1 MKRTTSQ
8 PLIKVR
14 LFVLVLFATC
24 GFAAAAG
31 AQSSSWVPAVTI
43 RFNLPFEAYWG
54 TKLLP
59 AGQYSMRMDN
69 SHPSA
74 IVQSANGKTAFFTP
88 IPTRNRSDK
97 GPAALFVVVRGNER
111 MIRSLNLPKSDLS
124 LTYQPTTS
132 AELEILA
139 NADQVREVPLTIAGK

>member
-1 MKRTTSQ
+1 MKRTTIH

-14 LFVLVLFATC
+14 LFVLVLLATC
-24 GFAAAAG
+24 GFAAAAS

-43 RFNLPFEAYWG
+43 RFNLPFEVYWG
-54 TKLLP
+54 KKLLP
-59 AGQYSMRMDN
+59 AGSYTMSMDN

-74 IVQSANGKTAFFTP
+74 VVHSANQKISFFTP

-111 MIRSLNLPKSDLS
+111 MVRSLNLPKSDLS
-124 LTYQPTTS
+124 LTYQPATS

-139 NADQVREVPLTIAGK
+139 NADQVRAVPVTIAGK